1 MSDYTT
7 REMME
12 AFDQTPPVKTF
23 LQKTFFPTEET
34 HVSEKVEFDVRKGKR
49 IMAPLVSPRMGGK
62 VITRQGFRTNQ
73 FTTPKIAPERPM
85 TIDDITQRA
94 IGENIYSQRT
104 PEERE
109 DELLAKDWT
118 DLEESIARRKEW
130 MCRQILFEGKIDVED
145 EEEGLDVQIDFGF
158 SNIIYL
164 GADEKWSLASADP
177 LKPLRE
183 IRRKIIKAT
192 GKAPDIAIFASDA
205 IEDFVNNSYVMKAM
219 NVLNMKNVVIEPRV
233 VDPALTFYG
242 RIAELDL
249 DIYTYDEWFLND
261 EGDEE
266 AMIPAGTAKDR
277 LSMDLLPRW
286 KIRNSS
292 LTKESLFRRSTQTRR
307 TKLRCYVLLLVHFL
321 DLTTLIPGRLSTLTA
336 QKQSRGRLYGIQNK
350 NRGKNRRQEIP
361 SWNNPSGR
369 YFTA

>member
-49 IMAPLVSPRMGGK
+49 IMAPLVSPRRGGK

-158 SNIIYL
+158 SNITYL
-164 GADEKWSLASADP
+164 GADAKWSLASVDP
-177 LKPLRE
+177 LKVLRE

-205 IEDFVNNSYVMKAM
+205 IEDFVNNPYVMKAM

-266 AMIPAGTAKDR
+266 AMIPAGTVLIGHSDGEGQVEYGSVTQMEDKKFVTYEGKLVPKEYADEKNEVKMLR
-277 LSMDLLPRW
+277 LTSRPLPRPYDVDSW
-286 KIRNSS
+286 AIIYVDG
-292 LTKESLFRRSTQTRR
+292 TKAE
-307 TKLRCYVLLLVHFL
+307 
-321 DLTTLIPGRLSTLTA
+321 
-336 QKQSRGRLYGIQNK
+336 
-350 NRGKNRRQEIP
+350 
-361 SWNNPSGR
+361 
-369 YFTA
+369 

>member
-12 AFDQTPPVKTF
+12 AIDQTPPVRTF
-23 LQKTFFPTEET
+23 LQKTFFPGEET

-49 IMAPLVSPRMGGK
+49 VMAPLVSPRKGGK

-73 FTTPKIAPERPM
+73 FTTPKIAPERPL
-85 TIDDITQRA
+85 TIDDISQRA

-109 DELLAKDWT
+109 DELLAKDMT

-130 MCRQILFEGKIDVED
+130 MCRQILFEGKIDVQD
-145 EEEGLDVQIDFGF
+145 EEEGIDVQIDFGF
-158 SNIIYL
+158 TNIVVL
-164 GADEKWSLASADP
+164 GADEQWTLASVDP
-177 LKPLRE
+177 LKVLRDT
-183 IRRKIIKAT
+183 RKKIIKAT
-192 GKAPDIAIFASDA
+192 GKAPDMAIFSSDV
-205 IEDFVNNSYVMKAM
+205 IEDFINNAFVQKAM

-261 EGDEE
+261 EGEDE
-266 AMIPAGTAKDR
+266 AMIPEGTVLLGHSDGEGQVEYGSVTQMEDKKFVTYEGKLVPKQYADEKNEVKMLR
-277 LSMDLLPRW
+277 LTSRPLPRPFDVDSW
-286 KIRNSS
+286 AV
-292 LTKESLFRRSTQTRR
+292 L
-307 TKLRCYVLLLVHFL
+307 YV
-321 DLTTLIPGRLSTLTA
+321 
-336 QKQSRGRLYGIQNK
+336 N
-350 NRGKNRRQEIP
+350 GK
-361 SWNNPSGR
+361 
-369 YFTA
+369 AV